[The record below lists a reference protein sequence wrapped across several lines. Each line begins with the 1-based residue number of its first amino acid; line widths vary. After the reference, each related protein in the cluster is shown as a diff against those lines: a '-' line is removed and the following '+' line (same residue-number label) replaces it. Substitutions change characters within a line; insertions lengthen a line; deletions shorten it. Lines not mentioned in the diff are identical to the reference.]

1 MNSTSLRVGVVGL
14 GANTRARHV
23 PGLLR
28 CPHVKVVAVCN
39 RRPESTAAA
48 ARDFQIEK
56 TFERWQELVDHPEID
71 AVVVGTW
78 PYLHS
83 AVTTAALDAG
93 KHVLCEARMAMNVAE
108 AEQMLAAA
116 RRNPQLVSQ
125 LVPSPLGLGVNRT
138 VKRLIAAGYLG
149 RLREA
154 VVVSTNDSLADAA
167 TPLHWRQVRE
177 LSGIN
182 MLTLG
187 IVQETLR
194 RWTAEPIR
202 VQAQVAAFTPQR
214 LDSATGVLRPVGTP
228 DSVQVLAT
236 LADGVSAIYHV
247 SGVTR
252 FGPGAQIHLYGSEG
266 TLKIELAPQERI
278 LGGRTGE
285 SELREIVVPPEE
297 AGGWNVEADF
307 VASIRDGHP
316 VEFTTFVDGVRYMTF
331 TEAVARSATSGTAVA
346 LPVTPENTTT

>member
-1 MNSTSLRVGVVGL
+1 MQNSNSLRVGVVGL
-14 GANTRARHV
+14 GGNTRARHV

-28 CPHVKVVAVCN
+28 CADVKIVSVCN
-39 RRPESTAAA
+39 RRPQSTADA
-48 ARDFQIEK
+48 AREFQIPK
-56 TFERWQELVDHPEID
+56 SFDHWQDLVTDPEID

-78 PYLHS
+78 PYLHC
-83 AVTTAALDAG
+83 AITVAALDAG

-116 RRNPQLVSQ
+116 RRNSHLVSQ
-125 LVPSPLGLGVNRT
+125 LVPSPLGLGVDRT
-138 VKRLIAAGYLG
+138 VKRLIGEGYLG

-154 VVVSTNDSLADAA
+154 VVTSTNDALADAA

-177 LSGIN
+177 LSGVN

-187 IVQETLR
+187 IVHETLL
-194 RWTAEPIR
+194 RWTAAPLR
-202 VQAQVAAFTPQR
+202 VMAQVAAFTPHR
-214 LDSATGVLRPVGTP
+214 FDAATGTQLPVGTP

-236 LADGVSAIYHV
+236 LVDGASALYHV

-266 TLKIELAPQERI
+266 TLKIELAPRERI
-278 LGGRTGE
+278 LGGRIGDG
-285 SELREIVVPPEE
+285 ELREIAVPPNE

-307 VASIRDGHP
+307 VASIRDGRP
-316 VEFTTFVDGVRYMTF
+316 IEFTDFASGVRYMAF
-331 TEAVARSATSGTAVA
+331 TEAVARSAASGMAVA
-346 LPVTPENTTT
+346 VPSSDVV